1 MKTMGTYVDADEN
14 DGFISQ
20 GDVTDDVYDEIGGS
34 FLSAFEGFFGSAA
47 FIVST
52 YLGIDSNPLWYL
64 GSAAGAGM
72 IYDAYKRLQKLG

>member
-1 MKTMGTYVDADEN
+1 MKNIGTYVDADEN

-20 GDVTDDVYDEIGGS
+20 TDLPNDDYGEMGGS

-64 GSAAGAGM
+64 GSAAGAG
-72 IYDAYKRLQKLG
+72 IVFDAYKKLQKLG